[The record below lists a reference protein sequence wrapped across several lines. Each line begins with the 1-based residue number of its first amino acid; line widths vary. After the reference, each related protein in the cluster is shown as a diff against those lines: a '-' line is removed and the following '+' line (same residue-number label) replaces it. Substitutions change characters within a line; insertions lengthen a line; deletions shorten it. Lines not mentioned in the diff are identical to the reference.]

1 MSSGGEEYV
10 LSRSVGDERSQQ
22 PPQSQSVSSYP
33 TQYVVLSDELIGKL
47 VDYGVEIRYVT
58 IDGVK
63 ILAKPEFEALLSKY
77 NIKYEET
84 PQGLSV
90 VVPEPKTQQVVQQ
103 PPAVV
108 QQQTQYVVV
117 SEDVSRFLRTYGV
130 DVSPGQ
136 YPVERVSELVRGS
149 SVSVEVSDR
158 GVTFRAPSV
167 VEDSLEAVSSR
178 YLQER
183 KVVVDEGLSRFLWT
197 YGVDV
202 KPGMY
207 SPQELAEKVR
217 GSSVTAEVS
226 GDKITFKAPQVVED
240 SMETIGKQ
248 IQKSKESEV
257 EDEAKQVDAGVVKL
271 PVVDLDIRPPT
282 LLYGTVTQPT
292 DIHGKVFEEWFSGTP
307 AGAIVNVLD
316 MPTQAVLKGY
326 TARLE
331 EHEGNP
337 LVQAI
342 LSLGAGLAVGVT
354 SLVSPKQWVE
364 SVGVLAKPQQ
374 VVEEVGKSPH
384 TSIPFIVGSA
394 VSSAVVTGLVTS
406 KLAPKTTTV
415 KEVEFVSPKLSEMSL
430 GIYDDVF
437 YGRQVYKGTGWV
449 KGTSQ
454 PEYMYV
460 VKESPSGKVTYV
472 QEPGK
477 MLVVKTEG
485 GGGKAL
491 MVTYEVR
498 QSLLDKLRGQVKV
511 TEKTYY
517 VHEGITPDDFIKYKQ
532 MITDTKQYHALK
544 ALGVEE
550 VDVKTPKTDAV
561 DLTKT
566 DFTRFSGVGQVQTQV
581 GQVQTQVQTPKAE
594 VKTIQVPITESPT
607 ISTPV
612 LQTPKPEVRTS
623 DISNVGRVVYY
634 ADIDVVSYPS
644 ITPKSVTSMSS
655 PADSAVTTGSGV
667 TDGTVNTLTVTA
679 PVISVSESVVAVPEL
694 PSVRGTE
701 VVGDHVRFD
710 VMAVPAERFVEVPK
724 SVTIS
729 APAVDEVV
737 GITEKK
743 AVEGPTQE
751 VQ

>member
-1 MSSGGEEYV
+1 
-10 LSRSVGDERSQQ
+10 
-22 PPQSQSVSSYP
+22 
-33 TQYVVLSDELIGKL
+33 
-47 VDYGVEIRYVT
+47 GV
-58 IDGVK
+58 
-63 ILAKPEFEALLSKY
+63 
-77 NIKYEET
+77 
-84 PQGLSV
+84 
-90 VVPEPKTQQVVQQ
+90 
-103 PPAVV
+103 
-108 QQQTQYVVV
+108 
-117 SEDVSRFLRTYGV
+117 
-130 DVSPGQ
+130 
-136 YPVERVSELVRGS
+136 
-149 SVSVEVSDR
+149 
-158 GVTFRAPSV
+158 
-167 VEDSLEAVSSR
+167 
-178 YLQER
+178 
-183 KVVVDEGLSRFLWT
+183 
-197 YGVDV
+197 
-202 KPGMY
+202 
-207 SPQELAEKVR
+207 
-217 GSSVTAEVS
+217 
-226 GDKITFKAPQVVED
+226 
-240 SMETIGKQ
+240 GKQ

-257 EDEAKQVDAGVVKL
+257 EDEAKQVDVVKL
-271 PVVDLDIRPPT
+271 PVVDLDIRPPA

-337 LVQAI
+337 LAQSV

-374 VVEEVGKSPH
+374 VVEEVSKSPH

-415 KEVEFVSPKLSEMSL
+415 KEVEFVSPKLSEISL

-437 YGRQVYKGTGWV
+437 YGKQVYKGTGWV
-449 KGTSQ
+449 RGTSQ
-454 PEYMYV
+454 PEYLYV

-477 MLVVKTEG
+477 MLVAKTEG

-491 MVTYEVR
+491 MVEYEVR

-550 VDVKTPKTDAV
+550 VDVKTPKTDVV

-566 DFTRFSGVGQVQTQV
+566 DFTRFSGV

-612 LQTPKPEVRTS
+612 LQTPKSEVRTA

-655 PADSAVTTGSGV
+655 PADSAVVSV
-667 TDGTVNTLTVTA
+667 LTVPSA
-679 PVISVSESVVAVPEL
+679 PEPPEHLALSRSATPEPVAVTTPIISESVVAVPES
-694 PSVRGTE
+694 PTPKGTE
-701 VVGDHVRFD
+701 VVGSQVRFD
-710 VMAVPAERFVEVPK
+710 VFEVSAERFVEVPK

-729 APAVDEVV
+729 VPAVDEVV

-743 AVEGPTQE
+743 AVEGLTQE
-751 VQ
+751 VQTVIKEEAVPVVDVGQVQQVQHQTPRVNILADTLIKKSVEVPDFRRVPTGDELIRAPLTAPTRSFPSPPGGSPGGRFDIPLRPLVGGGAPLGEGKIFKLPKSWTFRQRINPWEYRLNVITRKFEKSLRGLGL